1 MRIAVVGSG
10 ISGLATAWLLA
21 ERHAVTLFEAAARP
35 GGHTHTVE
43 VTLDGVSHGVDT
55 GFLVFN
61 HKTYPNLV
69 ALFRQLGVPTAAS
82 EMSFSLSLEAPHIEW
97 SGDNLDTLFAQRRN
111 LLRPAFLRMLR
122 DVLRFNREAAQ
133 DAQAPQAADATQSL
147 GAVLARRGYSAEF
160 RDWYLLPMAAAIWS
174 CPTRSMLEY
183 PFASFAR
190 FFRNHGLLELTDR
203 PQWLTVAGGARQYVD
218 RLLARLRDVRLAT
231 RVLRARRDASGV
243 TLDFVHNAP
252 GLPRGSERFD
262 ALVLGC
268 HSDQAL
274 QILGVQASGAERAL
288 LEAIPYQP
296 NRAVL
301 HTDAA
306 LLPRNR
312 RLWSAWNYSAGAD
325 GPDGRAVGVH
335 YLINKLQ
342 PLPFSAPVVV
352 SLNPHREPAPE
363 AVIAEFDYAHPVFD
377 ARSADAQ
384 AALAGLQGVNRTWFC
399 GAWTRYG
406 FHEDGLRSALTVA
419 NALGVRAPWQA
430 AAQTPPADRQLE
442 AA

>member
-1 MRIAVVGSG
+1 MRIAIVGSG
-10 ISGLATAWLLA
+10 ISGLAAAWLLA
-21 ERHAVTLFEAAARP
+21 GRHAVTLFEAAARP
-35 GGHTHTVE
+35 GGHTNTVE
-43 VTLDGVSHGVDT
+43 VTIDGVSHGVDT

-61 HKTYPNLV
+61 EKTYPNLV
-69 ALFRQLGVPTAAS
+69 ALFRHLAVPTVAS
-82 EMSFSLSLEAPHIEW
+82 DMSFSLALEAPRLEW
-97 SGDNLDTLFAQRRN
+97 SGTSLDTLFAQRRN
-111 LLRPAFLRMLR
+111 LLRPSFLRMLR

-133 DAQAPQAADATQSL
+133 AADAAPAESL
-147 GAVLARRGYSAEF
+147 GAFLSRRAYSAAF

-174 CPTRSMLEY
+174 CPTRTMLEY

-203 PQWLTVAGGARQYVD
+203 PRWHTVAGGARQYVE
-218 RLLARLRDVRLAT
+218 RLLAPLHDLRLAT
-231 RVLRARRDASGV
+231 RVQRARRDASGV
-243 TLDFVHNAP
+243 TLDFVHQAP

-262 ALVLGC
+262 ALVLAC

-274 QILGVQASGAERAL
+274 QILGAQASSAERAL
-288 LEAIPYQP
+288 LGAIPYQA

-325 GPDGRAVGVH
+325 GPDGRAVSVH

-342 PLPFSAPVVV
+342 PLPFDVPVIV
-352 SLNPHREPAPE
+352 SLNPHRAPAPQS
-363 AVIAEFDYAHPVFD
+363 VIAEFDYAHPVFD
-377 ARSADAQ
+377 ARSSEVQ
-384 AALAGLQGVNRTWFC
+384 AGLARIQGTNRSWFC

-406 FHEDGLRSALTVA
+406 FHEDGLRSGLAVA
-419 NALGVRAPWQA
+419 NALGVHAPWQDA
-430 AAQTPPADRQLE
+430 ASVPAALRE

>member
-10 ISGLATAWLLA
+10 ISGLAAAWLLT
-21 ERHAVTLFEAAARP
+21 ERHTVTLFEAAAAA
-35 GGHTHTVE
+35 GGHSNTVE
-43 VTLDGVSHGVDT
+43 VTIDGVSHGVDT

-61 HKTYPNLV
+61 EKTYPNLV
-69 ALFRQLGVPTAAS
+69 ALFRHLGVASVPS
-82 EMSFSLSLEAPHIEW
+82 EMSFSLALEAPHLEW
-97 SGDNLDTLFAQRRN
+97 SGTNLDTLFAQRRN

-122 DVLRFNREAAQ
+122 DVLRFNREAAGAT
-133 DAQAPQAADATQSL
+133 DEAPAESL
-147 GAVLARRGYSAEF
+147 GGFLSRRDYSAQF

-174 CPTRSMLEY
+174 CPTRTMLEY
-183 PFASFAR
+183 PYASFAR

-203 PQWLTVAGGARQYVD
+203 PRWLTVAGGARQYVE
-218 RLLARLRDVRLAT
+218 RLLARLHDVRLAT
-231 RVLRARRDASGV
+231 RVQRARRDARGV
-243 TLDFVHNAP
+243 TLDFVHQAP

-262 ALVLGC
+262 VLLLAC

-274 QILGVQASGAERAL
+274 QILGAQASAAERRL
-288 LEAIPYQP
+288 LGAIPYQA

-312 RLWSAWNYSAGAD
+312 RLWSAWNYHASAD
-325 GPDGRAVGVH
+325 GPDGRAVSVH

-342 PLPFSAPVVV
+342 PLPFDLPVVV
-352 SLNPHREPAPE
+352 SLNPHRAPAPRT
-363 AVIAEFDYAHPVFD
+363 VIAAFDYAHPVFD
-377 ARSADAQ
+377 ARSSDAQ
-384 AALAGLQGVNRTWFC
+384 AGLAEIQGANRTWFC

-406 FHEDGLRSALTVA
+406 FHEDGLRSGLAVA
-419 NALGVRAPWQA
+419 NALGVTAPWQA
-430 AAQTPPADRQLE
+430 ASQRPAADPWRE

>member
-10 ISGLATAWLLA
+10 ISGLAAAWMLA

-35 GGHTHTVE
+35 GGHSNTVE
-43 VTLDGVSHGVDT
+43 VTIDGVSHGVDT
-55 GFLVFN
+55 GFLVYN
-61 HKTYPNLV
+61 ERTYPNLT

-82 EMSFSLSLEAPHIEW
+82 DMSFSLSLETPHIEW
-97 SGDNLDTLFAQRRN
+97 AGTSLDTLFAQRRN

-122 DVLRFNREAAQ
+122 DILRFNRAASD
-133 DAQAPQAADATQSL
+133 DAAASADESI
-147 GAVLARRGYSAEF
+147 GAWLARGGYSAEF

-174 CPTRSMLEY
+174 CPTRTMLEY

-190 FFRNHGLLELTDR
+190 FFRNHGLLQLSDR
-203 PQWLTVAGGARQYVD
+203 PQWRTVAGGARRYVE
-218 RLLARLRDVRLAT
+218 RLLAPLNDVRLAT

-243 TLDFVHNAP
+243 TLDFVHSAP

-262 ALVLGC
+262 ALVLAC

-274 QILGVQASGAERAL
+274 GILGAQASGAERAVL
-288 LEAIPYQP
+288 GAVPYQP

-301 HTDAA
+301 HTDAM

-312 RLWSAWNYSAGAD
+312 RVWSAWNYSAGAD
-325 GPDGRAVGVH
+325 GLDGRTLSVH

-342 PLPFSAPVVV
+342 PLPFEAPVVV
-352 SLNPHREPAPE
+352 SLNPHREPA
-363 AVIAEFDYAHPVFD
+363 ADSVIAEFDYAHPVFD
-377 ARSADAQ
+377 ARSGEAQ

-406 FHEDGLRSALTVA
+406 FHEDGLRSALAVA
-419 NALGVRAPWQA
+419 NALGVYAHWQDAAPA
-430 AAQTPPADRQLE
+430 AAVLK
-442 AA
+442 AAA

>member
-10 ISGLATAWLLA
+10 ISGLAAAWLLS
-21 ERHAVTLFEAAARP
+21 ERHAVTLFEAGARP
-35 GGHTHTVE
+35 GGHTNTVE
-43 VTLDGVSHGVDT
+43 VTIDGLSHGVDT

-61 HKTYPNLV
+61 EATYPNLV
-69 ALFRQLGVPTAAS
+69 ALFRHLQVPTAKS
-82 EMSFSLSLEAPHIEW
+82 EMSFSLSLEAPCIEW
-97 SGDNLDTLFAQRRN
+97 AGTNLGSLFAQRSN
-111 LLRPAFLRMLR
+111 LLRPGFLRMLR

-133 DAQAPQAADATQSL
+133 TVEAADPEGL
-147 GAVLARRGYSAEF
+147 GAFLARRGYSAEF

-174 CPTRSMLEY
+174 CPTRTMLEY

-190 FFRNHGLLELTDR
+190 FFRNHGLLALTDR
-203 PQWLTVAGGARQYVD
+203 PQWLTVAGGAYRYVE
-218 RLLARLRDVRLAT
+218 RLLARLQDLRLAT
-231 RVLRARRDASGV
+231 RVQRARRDATGV
-243 TLDFVHNAP
+243 TLDFALNAP

-262 ALVLGC
+262 ALVLAC

-274 QILGVQASGAERAL
+274 QILGARASGAERAL
-288 LEAIPYQP
+288 LGAIPYQA

-301 HTDAA
+301 HTDTA

-312 RLWSAWNYSAGAD
+312 RVWSAWNYSAGANAGD
-325 GPDGRAVGVH
+325 TPDERTVSVH

-342 PLPFSAPVVV
+342 PLPFDTPVVV
-352 SLNPHREPAPE
+352 SLNPHRAPAPE

-377 ARSADAQ
+377 ARSSDAQ
-384 AALAGLQGVNRTWFC
+384 AGLDCIQGANRTWFC

-406 FHEDGLRSALTVA
+406 FHEDGLRSAIAVA
-419 NALGVRAPWQA
+419 NALGVHAPWQQA
-430 AAQTPPADRQLE
+430 PATDRFRE

>member
-21 ERHAVTLFEAAARP
+21 ERHSVTLFEAAARP
-35 GGHTHTVE
+35 GGHTNTVD
-43 VTLDGVSHGVDT
+43 VTIDGVSHGVDT

-61 HKTYPNLV
+61 ERTYPNLT
-69 ALFRQLGVPTAAS
+69 ALFSQLGVATAAS
-82 EMSFSLSLEAPHIEW
+82 DMSFSLALETPRIEW
-97 SGDNLDTLFAQRRN
+97 AGTNLDTLFAQRRN

-122 DVLRFNREAAQ
+122 DILRFNREAA
-133 DAQAPQAADATQSL
+133 DQAAAPAGEPL
-147 GAVLARRGYSAEF
+147 GAWLARGRYSAEF

-174 CPTRSMLEY
+174 CPTRTMLDY

-190 FFRNHGLLELTDR
+190 FFRNHGLLDLTNR
-203 PQWLTVAGGARQYVD
+203 PQWRTVAGGARHYVE
-218 RLLARLRDVRLAT
+218 RLLARLPDVRLAT

-243 TLDFVHNAP
+243 TLDFVHSAP

-274 QILGVQASGAERAL
+274 EILGAQASSAERAVL
-288 LEAIPYQP
+288 GSIPYQQ

-312 RLWSAWNYSAGAD
+312 RVWSAWNYSAGED
-325 GPDGRAVGVH
+325 GADGRAVSVH

-342 PLPFSAPVVV
+342 PLPFEVPVVV
-352 SLNPHREPAPE
+352 SLNPHREPAAE
-363 AVIAEFDYAHPVFD
+363 SVIAEFDYAHPVFD
-377 ARSADAQ
+377 ARSGQAQ
-384 AALAGLQGVNRTWFC
+384 ATLAGLQGTHRTWYC

-406 FHEDGLRSALTVA
+406 FHEDGLRSALAVA
-419 NALGVRAPWQA
+419 NALGVYAPWQDAPPA
-430 AAQTPPADRQLE
+430 AAELK
-442 AA
+442 AAA

>member
-10 ISGLATAWLLA
+10 ISGLAAAWLLT
-21 ERHAVTLFEAAARP
+21 ERHTVTLFEAAAAA
-35 GGHTHTVE
+35 GGHSNTVE
-43 VTLDGVSHGVDT
+43 VTIDGVSHGVDT

-61 HKTYPNLV
+61 EKTYPNLV
-69 ALFRQLGVPTAAS
+69 ALFRHLGVASVPS
-82 EMSFSLSLEAPHIEW
+82 EMSFSLALEAPRLEW
-97 SGDNLDTLFAQRRN
+97 SGTSLDTLFAQRRN

-122 DVLRFNREAAQ
+122 DVLRFNREAAGAT
-133 DAQAPQAADATQSL
+133 DEAPAESL
-147 GAVLARRGYSAEF
+147 GGFLSRRDYSAQF

-174 CPTRSMLEY
+174 CPTRTMLEY
-183 PFASFAR
+183 PYTSFAR

-203 PQWLTVAGGARQYVD
+203 PRWLTVAGGARQYVE
-218 RLLARLRDVRLAT
+218 RLLARLHDVRLAT
-231 RVLRARRDASGV
+231 RVQRARRDARGV
-243 TLDFVHNAP
+243 TLDFVHQAP

-262 ALVLGC
+262 ALLLAC

-274 QILGVQASGAERAL
+274 QILGAQASAAERRL
-288 LEAIPYQP
+288 LGAIPYQA

-312 RLWSAWNYSAGAD
+312 RLWSAWNYDASAD
-325 GPDGRAVGVH
+325 GPDGRAVSVH

-342 PLPFSAPVVV
+342 PLPFDLPVVV
-352 SLNPHREPAPE
+352 SLNPHRAPAPRT
-363 AVIAEFDYAHPVFD
+363 VIAAFDYAHPVFD
-377 ARSADAQ
+377 ARSSDAQ
-384 AALAGLQGVNRTWFC
+384 AGLAEIQGANRTWFC

-406 FHEDGLRSALTVA
+406 FHEDGLRSGLAVA
-419 NALGVRAPWQA
+419 NALGVTAPWQA
-430 AAQTPPADRQLE
+430 ASQRPAADPWRE

>member
-10 ISGLATAWLLA
+10 ISGLAAAWLLA
-21 ERHAVTLFEAAARP
+21 ERHRVTLFEAAARP
-35 GGHTHTVE
+35 GGHTNTVE
-43 VTLDGVSHGVDT
+43 VSIGGVSHGVDT

-61 HKTYPNLV
+61 ERTYPNLS

-82 EMSFSLSLEAPHIEW
+82 DMSFSLSLEAPHIAW
-97 SGDNLDTLFAQRRN
+97 AGTSLDTLFAQRRN
-111 LLRPAFLRMLR
+111 LLRPGFLRMLR
-122 DVLRFNREAAQ
+122 DVLRFNREAAR
-133 DAQAPQAADATQSL
+133 DAADGETL
-147 GAVLARRGYSAEF
+147 GAFLARRAYSAEF

-190 FFRNHGLLELTDR
+190 FFHNHGLLALRDR
-203 PQWLTVAGGARQYVD
+203 PQWRTVAGGARQYVD
-218 RLLARLRDVRLAT
+218 RLLARQSDLRLRT
-231 RVLRARRDASGV
+231 RVLRARRDARGV
-243 TLDFVHNAP
+243 SLDFVHNAP

-274 QILGVQASGAERAL
+274 EILGAQASGAERAVL
-288 LEAIPYQP
+288 QAIPYQP
-296 NRAVL
+296 NRAIL

-306 LLPRNR
+306 LLPRDPKI
-312 RLWSAWNYSAGAD
+312 WSAWNYSAGAD
-325 GPDGRAVGVH
+325 GPQGRAVGVH

-342 PLPFSAPVVV
+342 PLPFEAPVIV
-352 SLNPHREPAPE
+352 SLNPHRAPAPQS
-363 AVIAEFDYAHPVFD
+363 VIAEFDYAHPVFD
-377 ARSADAQ
+377 ARSGAAQ
-384 AALAGLQGVNRTWFC
+384 AALAGLQGASRTWFC

-406 FHEDGLRSALTVA
+406 FHEDGLRSALAVA
-419 NALGVRAPWQA
+419 NALGVYAPWQA
-430 AAQTPPADRQLE
+430 AAPAPLKV